1 VPYLYNP
8 SKKLLISP
16 DIHNGT
22 IVQEVCTTLNSDECQ
37 RWQSCCFSAH
47 DCCERQLASPLGDL
61 NKTCGRTWDG
71 WGCWDDT
78 KPGQQVYMSC
88 PLYLTY
94 SMPSRK

>member
-1 VPYLYNP
+1 M
-8 SKKLLISP
+8 IF
-16 DIHNGT
+16 
-22 IVQEVCTTLNSDECQ
+22 IVIQ

-78 KPGQQVYMSC
+78 KPGQQAPGTREQTIDLWTV
-88 PLYLTY
+88 
-94 SMPSRK
+94 

>member
-1 VPYLYNP
+1 MPYLYNP

-22 IVQEVCTTLNSDECQ
+22 IVEEVCTTLNSDECQ

-78 KPGQQVYMSC
+78 NPGQQVYMSC

-94 SMPSRK
+94 SVPSRK